1 MKSKRYLLFAWPSSR
16 NMGGGWEDYIGDYDT
31 WQQAYKEFIDDFN
44 EGGHECYNIVDITTM
59 KIVQAG
65 TYGMATRM
73 SKIDEQKAGELNKR
87 VSETVREAEQFL
99 KELKQQNNVD

>member
-31 WQQAYKEFIDDFN
+31 QELAHEAFNEDYN
-44 EGGHECYNIVDITTM
+44 EGGNECYNIIDTHTM

-65 TYGMATRM
+65 TYG
-73 SKIDEQKAGELNKR
+73 
-87 VSETVREAEQFL
+87 EAAR
-99 KELKQQNNVD
+99 KPKKP